1 MATTTLIEKLFPNIV
16 GQTAAKGKM
25 RFYIEGHSA
34 SNMIPHMMLVAPKG
48 CGKTTMAEAFGRNL
62 VQKGEAKQKPWLSI
76 NCSSIKNLEQFFDQ
90 IVMPHLMDKDITF
103 MMDEC
108 HMIPN
113 DVQNALLTVLN
124 PNPSHTNT
132 FSFGEFDWNVDF
144 KRISFI
150 FATTESQKMASP
162 LMDRCERIDLEE
174 YSNEELA
181 EIVKLNTKVVF
192 KQNVLD
198 DISTTLRGNARGAQK
213 MATNIDIYC
222 KKNVKKVFQR
232 NDWKR
237 LTNALDIMPLGL
249 HRMEMR
255 VLRTLS
261 EQPFTRL
268 GSLAAKLGMNRTVI
282 QRDFEMFLAKN
293 GLFDVDPLG
302 RQLTKKGLELLSTHD
317 KNKDK
322 TTK

>member
-1 MATTTLIEKLFPNIV
+1 MATTTLTEKLFPNII
-16 GQTAAKGKM
+16 GQNAAKGKM

-62 VQKGEAKQKPWLSI
+62 IQKGETKQKPWLSI

-103 MMDEC
+103 MLDEC

-124 PNPSHTNT
+124 PNPSNTNT
-132 FSFGEFDWNVDF
+132 FSFGEFEWRVDF

-162 LMDRCERIDLEE
+162 LTDRCERIDLEE
-174 YSNEELA
+174 YSNDELA
-181 EIVKLNTKVVF
+181 EIVKLNTKIVF

-198 DISTTLRGNARGAQK
+198 DIATTLRGNARGAQK
-213 MATNIDIYC
+213 MAMNIDIYC
-222 KKNVKKVFQR
+222 KKNVKKVFQK

-237 LTNALDIMPLGL
+237 LKRDLGIMPLGL

-255 VLRTLS
+255 VLRTLA
-261 EQPFTRL
+261 EQPHTRL
-268 GSLAAKLGMNRTVI
+268 GGLAAKLGMNPQVIRT
-282 QRDFEMFLAKN
+282 DFEMFLAKN
-293 GLFDVDPLG
+293 GLFSVEPLG
-302 RQLTKKGLELLSTHD
+302 RQLTKKGQRFLAEYD
-317 KNKDK
+317 KDNASK
-322 TTK
+322 